1 MDELPRQLRRGQ
13 GAVTLRPQAA
23 IAVVVA
29 VAVLVAVAIGL
40 VVASRDGGGTIVR
53 AEFTSARGLLEG
65 NDVRVQGAPAGS
77 VDRIEL
83 TKRNTALVTM
93 RLKDGIQ
100 PPRRDA
106 TAAIRPVDLLGDN
119 YVTLSLGD
127 AAAPL
132 RGTIKRASTSNAPRL
147 SDLLSTFRPT
157 VRRGLQALFVE
168 LGKGVERRGDDIG
181 RAAIALRPGLEATDE
196 LMRELGSQRASLR
209 DLIEHAHRTTRQL
222 AGRDR
227 ALGGLVENLATTLQ
241 TTADHRRALDQTLE
255 AAPGLLARLGR
266 TSRGLSDTARAA
278 TPLAQSL
285 RSAAPELSQATRDLP
300 PFLEQTER
308 AIKPTRPLLRRLRDL
323 LVDGQPTF
331 TQLRAGLGKLHT
343 AAPDL
348 RSLVSALIPAAEPI
362 SEGFFVNFADQGA
375 EPGTQPLDPTA
386 DPARRYWRGAAVF
399 SCESFGVKIAPNC
412 LDQFL
417 DTPAKQGA
425 ADRSARPE
433 PAPDRSEQ
441 KAPAAAP
448 PPPPLRKLL
457 PALPDAR
464 QIVPK
469 VLNPAA
475 KALEKLADALAPSP
489 PPRDDAPDRNLLDF
503 LLGP

>member
-1 MDELPRQLRRGQ
+1 MTARS
-13 GAVTLRPQAA
+13 QAA
-23 IAVVVA
+23 IAVGVV
-29 VAVLVAVAIGL
+29 VLLAIAMAL
-40 VVASRDGGGTIVR
+40 FVVGRDASGTIVR
-53 AEFTSARGLLEG
+53 AEFTSASGLLEG
-65 NDVRVQGAPAGS
+65 NEVRVQGAPAGS

-83 TKRNTALVTM
+83 TKRNTALVTL

-100 PPRRDA
+100 SPRRDA

-119 YVTLSLGD
+119 YLTLSLGE

-132 RGTIKRASTSNAPRL
+132 RGTITPASTSNAPRL
-147 SDLLSTFRPT
+147 SDLLSVFRPS
-157 VRRGLQALFVE
+157 VRRGLHALIVE
-168 LGKGVERRGDDIG
+168 LGKGVDRRGDDLG
-181 RAAIALRPGLEATDE
+181 RAAVALRPGLEATDE

-222 AGRDR
+222 ASRDR
-227 ALGGLVENLATTLQ
+227 ALGGLVDNLGTTLQ
-241 TTADHRRALDQTLE
+241 TTADHRRALDETLE
-255 AAPGLLARLGR
+255 AAPGLLVRLGR
-266 TSRGLSDTARAA
+266 TSRGLSQTARAA
-278 TPLAQSL
+278 TPLARSL
-285 RSAAPELSQATRDLP
+285 RVAAPELSRATRDLP
-300 PFLEQTER
+300 PFLDETER

-331 TQLRAGLGKLHT
+331 TQLRAGLGELRT

-348 RSLVSALIPAAEPI
+348 RSLVSALIPAAEPV

-375 EPGTQPLDPTA
+375 EPGTQPLDPLA

-417 DTPAKQGA
+417 DSPSKSASSEKNARSEPGPAREQRTPAG
-425 ADRSARPE
+425 
-433 PAPDRSEQ
+433 
-441 KAPAAAP
+441 AAP
-448 PPPPLRKLL
+448 PSAKPK
-457 PALPDAR
+457 LPDPR

-469 VLNPAA
+469 VLNPAK
-475 KALEKLADALAPSP
+475 KALDKLADALAPP
-489 PPRDDAPDRNLLDF
+489 PPDGATNDRNLLDF

>member
-1 MDELPRQLRRGQ
+1 MDELSRQLRGRE
-13 GAVTLRPQAA
+13 GAVTVRAQAA
-23 IAVVVA
+23 VGAVV
-29 VAVLVAVAIGL
+29 LLAIAIAL
-40 VVASRDGGGTIVR
+40 FVVSRDDGGTIVR
-53 AEFTSARGLLEG
+53 AEFTSASGLLEG
-65 NDVRVQGAPAGS
+65 NEVRVQGAPAGS

-83 TKRNTALVTM
+83 TKRNTALVTL
-93 RLKDGIQ
+93 RLKDGIEA
-100 PPRRDA
+100 PRRDA

-119 YVTLSLGD
+119 YVTLSPGD

-132 RGTIKRASTSNAPRL
+132 RGTIKPAATSNAPRL
-147 SDLLSTFRPT
+147 SDLLSVFRPS
-157 VRRGLQALFVE
+157 VRRGLHALIVE
-168 LGKGVERRGDDIG
+168 LGKGAERRGDDIS
-181 RAAIALRPGLEATDE
+181 RAAVALRPGIDATDE

-227 ALGGLVENLATTLQ
+227 ALGGLVDNLGTTLQ
-241 TTADHRRALDQTLE
+241 TTADHGRALDATLE

-278 TPLAQSL
+278 TPLARSL
-285 RSAAPELSQATRDLP
+285 RSAAPGLSRATRDLP
-300 PFLEQTER
+300 PFLEETER

-331 TQLRAGLGKLHT
+331 TQLRSGLGTLHSV
-343 AAPDL
+343 APDL
-348 RSLVSALIPAAEPI
+348 RSLVSALIPAAEPV

-417 DTPAKQGA
+417 DSPTKKGA
-425 ADRSARPE
+425 TDRDARPE
-433 PAPDRSEQ
+433 PAPARSEQ
-441 KAPAAAP
+441 APAAVAP
-448 PPPPLRKLL
+448 PPPTLRKLL
-457 PALPDAR
+457 PTLPGAR

-475 KALEKLADALAPSP
+475 KALQNLADSLAPSP
-489 PPRDDAPDRNLLDF
+489 PARDDAAPDRNLLDF